1 MSSLR
6 MGTTHKT
13 RATLQEQLMMQTV
26 LNQHKQ
32 TLTLE
37 SLLEEPKQQLST
49 IVAED
54 SSSVGIDRQNMGTYS
69 VVEFLFGIS

>member
-1 MSSLR
+1 VV
-6 MGTTHKT
+6 GTF
-13 RATLQEQLMMQTV
+13 LVEV
-26 LNQHKQ
+26 LV
-32 TLTLE
+32 TSLTLE